1 MNKIHSQNTNNTS
14 FNSIKPKINEV
25 KNMEEHIQKMVKD
38 LLKRAE
44 REVPEYGDFKIVF
57 EEFKNPD
64 KALCASDF
72 LLKIVK
78 PHNSIEGH
86 EKLRNLELV
95 AYKLPSPYMAERLLA
110 CGSKEEILKNL
121 ESEELLKK
129 IKDATES
136 LSYNLS
142 DM

>member
-1 MNKIHSQNTNNTS
+1 MNKINSQNTNNAK
-14 FNSIKPKINEV
+14 FNGLKPKINEV

-38 LLKRAE
+38 LFKRAE
-44 REVPEYGDFKIVF
+44 REVPEYGDFKVVF

-64 KALCASDF
+64 KSLCASDF

-78 PHNSIEGH
+78 PPKNIEGN

-110 CGSKEEILKNL
+110 SGSKEEILKQL
-121 ESEELLKK
+121 QSDDMLRK
-129 IKDATES
+129 IKEGTES

>member
-1 MNKIHSQNTNNTS
+1 MNKVKLYNNNIKFNTLKSN
-14 FNSIKPKINEV
+14 NEV
-25 KNMEEHIQKMVKD
+25 KKMEEYIKNMVEN

-44 REVPEYGDFKIVF
+44 REVPDYGDFKTVF

-64 KALCASDF
+64 KSLCVSDF

-78 PHNSIEGH
+78 PPKNIDGH

-95 AYKLPSPYMAERLLA
+95 AYKLPSPYMAEKILA
-110 CGSKEEILKNL
+110 SGSKNEI
-121 ESEELLKK
+121 
-129 IKDATES
+129 IKQLNSTDIMNIIKEAAES
-136 LSYNLS
+136 LAYNLS

>member
-1 MNKIHSQNTNNTS
+1 MNKINSQNTNNAK
-14 FNSIKPKINEV
+14 FNGLKPKINEV

-38 LLKRAE
+38 LFKRAE
-44 REVPEYGDFKIVF
+44 REVPEYGDFKVVF

-64 KALCASDF
+64 KSLCASDF

-78 PHNSIEGH
+78 PPKNIEGN

-110 CGSKEEILKNL
+110 SGSKEEILKQL
-121 ESEELLKK
+121 QSEDMLRK
-129 IKDATES
+129 IKEGTES

>member
-1 MNKIHSQNTNNTS
+1 MNKMNSQNANNTN
-14 FNSIKPKINEV
+14 FNSLKTKTGEV
-25 KNMEEHIQKMVKD
+25 KKMEEHIKNMVEN

-44 REVPEYGDFKIVF
+44 REVPEYGDFKVVF

-64 KALCASDF
+64 KTLCVSDF

-78 PHNSIEGH
+78 APKNLAGH

-95 AYKLPSPYMAERLLA
+95 AYKLPSPYMAECLLA
-110 CGSKEEILKNL
+110 TGSKEDILKQLQSND
-121 ESEELLKK
+121 LLTK
-129 IKDATES
+129 IKEKTES
-136 LSYNLS
+136 LSYNLA